1 MRSSFA
7 PILVTGGRYVRN
19 TARITLF
26 SSHKTQKKSTGMIIA
41 RKNSSAE
48 KMRKSKSKMLN
59 LLNILMK
66 LPDE

>member
-1 MRSSFA
+1 
-7 PILVTGGRYVRN
+7 
-19 TARITLF
+19 
-26 SSHKTQKKSTGMIIA
+26 MIIA